1 MKENRVI
8 WIFLIV
14 TQFAF
19 SQIRG
24 VVKDSISGEPIP
36 YVNIWVENET
46 IGTTSETN
54 GNFSLD
60 IKEEKV
66 LVFSALGYE
75 SKKLSSKNEI
85 ILLKPKVFELNEVVI
100 EQPRFKEKIEIGDVN
115 NPNYL
120 PEPQTTPWILARKF
134 EFNQIKD
141 NSKFIKS
148 LKFFTNSEV
157 DNGVFRV
164 RIFEVNAEGMPG
176 MDLIDEDILVTVKK
190 GKKKTIVD
198 VSRFT
203 IQIPENGIIVGF
215 ESLIIEQNKFE
226 QEVHSQKP
234 KKKFKVTNYSPHIM
248 YFYNDFVEHYVYRSG
263 KWLCFNKDY
272 KEKLKTTKRIP
283 IPAINLILTN

>member
-1 MKENRVI
+1 MNK
-8 WIFLIV
+8 FLVLFFIS
-14 TQFAF
+14 F
-19 SQIRG
+19 SLSAQIKG
-24 VVKDSISGEPIP
+24 VVKDSLSGEPIP

-46 IGTTSETN
+46 VGTTSEIDGT
-54 GNFSLD
+54 FSLAV
-60 IKEEKV
+60 KEEKV

-75 SKKLSSKNEI
+75 SKKGASTNEVI
-85 ILLKPKVFELNEVVI
+85 FLKPIAYELNEVVV
-100 EQPRFKEKIEIGDVN
+100 EQPRFKEEIEIGDVN
-115 NPNYL
+115 KPNYL
-120 PEPQTTPWILARKF
+120 PEPQTTPWIHARKF
-134 EFNQIKD
+134 EFNQIRG

-164 RIFEVNAEGMPG
+164 RIFEVNTEGMPG
-176 MDLIDEDILVTVKK
+176 KDLVDEDILVTVKK

-198 VSRFT
+198 VSKFT

-234 KKKFKVTNYSPHIM
+234 KKGFKVTNYSPHIM
-248 YFYNDFVEHYVYRSG
+248 YFYNDFVEHYTYRSG
-263 KWLCFNKDY
+263 KWLYFNKAY
-272 KEKLKTTKRIP
+272 KEKFKETYRIP

>member
-1 MKENRVI
+1 MNK
-8 WIFLIV
+8 FLVLFFIS
-14 TQFAF
+14 F
-19 SQIRG
+19 SLSAQIKG
-24 VVKDSISGEPIP
+24 VVKDSLSSEPIP

-46 IGTTSETN
+46 VGTTSEIDGT
-54 GNFSLD
+54 FSLA

-75 SKKLSSKNEI
+75 SKKGASTNEVI
-85 ILLKPKVFELNEVVI
+85 FLKPIAYELNEVVV
-100 EQPRFKEKIEIGDVN
+100 EQPRFKEEIEIGDVN
-115 NPNYL
+115 KPNYL
-120 PEPQTTPWILARKF
+120 PEPQTTPWIHARKF
-134 EFNQIKD
+134 EFNQIRG

-164 RIFEVNAEGMPG
+164 RIFEVNTEGMPG
-176 MDLIDEDILVTVKK
+176 KDLVDEDILVTVKK

-198 VSRFT
+198 VSKFT

-234 KKKFKVTNYSPHIM
+234 KKGFKVTNYSPHIM
-248 YFYNDFVEHYVYRSG
+248 YFYNDFVEHYTYRSG
-263 KWLCFNKDY
+263 KWLYFNKAY
-272 KEKLKTTKRIP
+272 KEKFKETYRIP